1 MNNGRWKSLHGPS
14 SPLTLRTR
22 LMNPLCKIQEESSAT
37 LIRGLPDASVAR
49 WSSRKAPTVARR
61 RHTRETNKKRACA
74 KEALFCFPCQIALQL
89 QHNRSKK
96 Y

>member
-1 MNNGRWKSLHGPS
+1 MAI
-14 SPLTLRTR
+14 LTFRTR
-22 LMNPLCKIQEESSAT
+22 LMNPLCKTQDESSAT
-37 LIRGLPDASVAR
+37 LILGLPDASVAR

-61 RHTRETNKKRACA
+61 RHTRETNKMRACA